1 MSPLPPPPPTQ
12 TPTAPSS
19 TWRIFAMP
27 ALIALVGYVVMYGC
41 DRHLRVRRGP
51 WQVTYARESDGTP
64 ALRIHQESLGIS
76 NITVRFDGETS
87 PTAAE
92 TLPVV
97 VRFDDPDKPVP
108 FGILAFHDLM
118 YQPGTVV
125 LQCFGHEV
133 QMLPKA
139 LYLNRV
145 PHAWTSEGEFRLTA
159 SNKPASLAPP
169 KAIRS
174 PFGGLRPGPQL
185 TNDSRY

>member
-1 MSPLPPPPPTQ
+1 MSS
-12 TPTAPSS
+12 TPTPSPVEPS
-19 TWRIFAMP
+19 TPSTSSWRFFVLP
-27 ALIALVGYVVMYGC
+27 ALIALVGYILMYGC
-41 DRHLRVRRGP
+41 DRYLRVRRGP
-51 WQVTYARESDGTP
+51 WQVTYLSEPDGTP
-64 ALRIHQESLGIS
+64 ALRITQGGLGIS
-76 NITVRFDGETS
+76 NITVRFLGETTS
-87 PTAAE
+87 SVTNP
-92 TLPVV
+92 LPAV
-97 VRFDDPDKPVP
+97 VRFDDPDVHVP

-145 PHAWTSEGEFRLTA
+145 AHEWMATGDHVLAP

-169 KAIRS
+169 STIRS
-174 PFGGLRPGPQL
+174 AFGRLRQGPQL